1 MYVIDKHK
9 MGSTCM
15 KKAEHACNVIRDD
28 SIIGH
33 WIEEI
38 IFTPDIES

>member
-1 MYVIDKHK
+1 MYIIDKHK

-15 KKAEHACNVIRDD
+15 KKAEHTSNVIRDD

-33 WIEEI
+33 WIAKI
-38 IFTPDIES
+38 IVTPDIES

>member
-1 MYVIDKHK
+1 

-15 KKAEHACNVIRDD
+15 KKAEHASNVIRDD

-33 WIEEI
+33 WIAEI
-38 IFTPDIES
+38 IDIES